1 MDHIYSIPDARVAH
15 SGKYR
20 CDLVIE
26 KQKKESSVKDLTVKV
41 EREIGLL
48 TFFFSNGPE
57 ELYRESTH
65 NHQVEQKL
73 ALTTGT
79 VNMLCYYSVNL
90 GSTIDRS
97 KDSSMISLDIQELEI
112 KPNIKVNPTTYA
124 IEGDLI
130 TFSCSVNMTQTD
142 YRMSAK
148 ANDSGEYECI

>member
-1 MDHIYSIPDARVAH
+1 M
-15 SGKYR
+15 
-20 CDLVIE
+20 
-26 KQKKESSVKDLTVKV
+26 

-97 KDSSMISLDIQELEI
+97 KDSSMISLDIQGRSIYILFFTLYNVFVHPGTVSMSVFIYFFPFQSWRSNPILKSTQQHMSLKEI
-112 KPNIKVNPTTYA
+112 
-124 IEGDLI
+124 
-130 TFSCSVNMTQTD
+130 S
-142 YRMSAK
+142 
-148 ANDSGEYECI
+148 